1 MYILFHNWYLILYL
15 QAKIKTTLIMRN
27 LMKLMAV
34 LVFTVT
40 TITAANAQTPKFG
53 HIEMSA
59 LVQVMPERTV
69 AETEFNKFQA
79 ELEEILGEMQKDYQ
93 AKLAEFEALGTDAS
107 DIKKN
112 AKIAEIQDIQS
123 RIQNYQQTA
132 SQQVQQKQGE
142 LLQPVFDKAKK
153 AIEEVA
159 KEKGLIYVFDVS
171 AGTILYKSNE
181 SIDVLPLAKAKLG
194 IQ

>member
-1 MYILFHNWYLILYL
+1 
-15 QAKIKTTLIMRN
+15 
-27 LMKLMAV
+27 MKLMVV

-40 TITAANAQTPKFG
+40 TIAAANAQTPKFG
-53 HIEMSA
+53 HIDLQA
-59 LVQVMPERTV
+59 LVQLMPERTV

-79 ELEEILGEMQKDYQ
+79 ELEEILGDMQKDYQ

-107 DIKKN
+107 EIKKN
-112 AKIAEIQDIQS
+112 AKIAEIQDVQQ

-132 SQQVQQKQGE
+132 QQQVGQKQGE
-142 LLQPVFDKAKK
+142 LLQPVFDKAEK

-159 KEKGLIYVFDVS
+159 KEKGLIYVFD
-171 AGTILYKSNE
+171 AGAGNRTILYKSNE
-181 SIDVLPLAKAKLG
+181 SVDLLPLVKTKLG